1 MLLCPASPR
10 SMAAYHGA
18 APFHCL
24 VSINAQQASINVSGC
39 HIFFSPHTEEFDSTP
54 LLHTHFHVRLTNI
67 IKHEALLS
75 EWPLYKDEFL
85 PYHSNLV
92 SLTQLIPLDVEE
104 YAVEI
109 VHRNKNFR
117 IIGHQALITQKKP
130 PQWPN
135 MSTWKCFLLFAIEFL
150 ILPFVT
156 LENLS
161 RITSNV
167 FFYRSIQLHFGIN
180 WGFHL

>member
-1 MLLCPASPR
+1 V
-10 SMAAYHGA
+10 GA
-18 APFHCL
+18 
-24 VSINAQQASINVSGC
+24 
-39 HIFFSPHTEEFDSTP
+39 IFFFPHTEEFDSTP
-54 LLHTHFHVRLTNI
+54 LLHTHIHVRLTNI

-130 PQWPN
+130 PQ
-135 MSTWKCFLLFAIEFL
+135 
-150 ILPFVT
+150 
-156 LENLS
+156 
-161 RITSNV
+161 
-167 FFYRSIQLHFGIN
+167 
-180 WGFHL
+180 